1 MGWWRFALVVVVAVG
16 ITGDR
21 IGTSRAK
28 GTTDRAVGTHCG
40 LQPQLKLEH
49 LRNREAHGKFF
60 QLLYFE
66 SFFLCILAA
75 VWRRGH

>member
-1 MGWWRFALVVVVAVG
+1 MAVG
-16 ITGDR
+16 RTGDR

>member
-1 MGWWRFALVVVVAVG
+1 MEVVVAVDR
-16 ITGDR
+16 TGDKT
-21 IGTSRAK
+21 GTGRAK
-28 GTTDRAVGTHCG
+28 GTTDRAVRSHCG
-40 LQPQLKLEH
+40 LQLQLKLEH

-66 SFFLCILAA
+66 SLFLCVLAA

>member
-1 MGWWRFALVVVVAVG
+1 MGWWRLALEVVVAVG
-16 ITGDR
+16 RTGDR